1 MENLVNFLEVK
12 VIEELV
18 SSKKKEKRKYV
29 DYVESSIFIVFGIV
43 RFLDDL
49 EEDIGNYKVFFR
61 YNIFSFSGLSERVI
75 F

>member
-61 YNIFSFSGLSERVI
+61 YNIFSFLGLSERVI